1 MHAYEICYRENGLF
15 KFRGFKYK
23 DQFDRF
29 VARMIKKPNVQ
40 LIESMDN
47 TKGTT
52 TKY

>member
-1 MHAYEICYRENGLF
+1 MHAYEVCWRENGLM
-15 KFRGFKYK
+15 KFRGFKYR

-29 VARMIKKPNVQ
+29 IARMMKKANVQ

-47 TKGTT
+47 TKGTV